1 MDGLQKVKN
10 QLSSLRSDQSSI
22 KIEGGLGSQIFG
34 FAKYKCAIQKYPE
47 EIGLDVSYFTQ
58 PLKSQNHPG
67 LSFWPWALESYGY
80 SLQDLIREKHSSRPR
95 KKSKATP
102 RVEDSEVWSWLKLN
116 EKAFPKQLDLRNE
129 ALDKLKIKGDFNAIH
144 IRRGDYSRI
153 SALITKHEQYLS
165 LISKIDKLLAPATIV
180 FSDDEI
186 ETAVKS
192 KYIKILGEQT
202 YFLSSTDFSD
212 RTSHDLLR
220 SATNVITANSTFS
233 LSAAMLNNHAERIF
247 SPISFT
253 AHDSSSNS
261 FLSLG
266 DWYLHS

>member
-1 MDGLQKVKN
+1 MEGLQKVRN
-10 QLSSLRSDQSSI
+10 RLSSLRSDPNSI
-22 KIEGGLGSQIFG
+22 KVEGGLGSQIFG
-34 FAKYKCAIQKYPE
+34 FAKYNCAIQKYQE
-47 EIGLDVSYFTQ
+47 EIRLDVSYFTS

-80 SLQDLIREKHSSRPR
+80 SLQELIQENQSSRPR
-95 KKSKATP
+95 KKNRVTP
-102 RVEDSEVWSWLKLN
+102 RVEDSEVWAWLKLN
-116 EKAFPKQLDLRNE
+116 EKAFPMQLELRTE
-129 ALDKLKIKGDFNAIH
+129 ALSKLEINGEFNAIH

-165 LISKIDKLLAPATIV
+165 LISKVDKLLAPATVV

-186 ETAVKS
+186 ESTARS
-192 KYIKILGEQT
+192 MYIKILGERT
-202 YFLSSTDFSD
+202 YFLSSADFSD
-212 RTSHDLLR
+212 RTSHDLMR
-220 SATNVITANSTFS
+220 SATNLITANSTFS
-233 LSAAMLNNHAERIF
+233 LSAAMLNTHAKRIF

-253 AHDSSSNS
+253 AQDSSSNG